1 MVSAYLSKLG
11 WTNIC
16 LSFLSL
22 YYIKIPEHI
31 VGSHVQ
37 LISLMF
43 DNSWFKVC
51 GLLHFSRPIYFLSSA
66 EPVKTIDR
74 DISVHIDGLLFEH

>member
-1 MVSAYLSKLG
+1 M
-11 WTNIC
+11 
-16 LSFLSL
+16 
-22 YYIKIPEHI
+22 HI

-37 LISLMF
+37 LIYLMF

-51 GLLHFSRPIYFLSSA
+51 GLLHFFRPMYFLSSA

-74 DISVHIDGLLFEH
+74 DISVPTDSLLFED